1 MSQNPNL
8 INPRLSIDFINPLR
22 FINNISNSQKNFE
35 DKTIDLN
42 EKIEGFKFS
51 CSNKENNVNND
62 NLSSLNLSPIIN
74 NNDNNYIDRRT
85 GRNFFIQPRN
95 YIEGKIF
102 HIVTPGNDDDFIK
115 NYNYLIK
122 SQKYV
127 YYLRLLDIDRLG
139 QYQGLHLKKR
149 RRRRD

>member
-1 MSQNPNL
+1 MCQGVCY
-8 INPRLSIDFINPLR
+8 
-22 FINNISNSQKNFE
+22 NISNSQKNFE

-95 YIEGKIF
+95 YIEGKIY
-102 HIVTPGNDDDFIK
+102 HIATPGGEEGFLK
-115 NYNYLIK
+115 NFNYLTK
-122 SQKYV
+122 NEKYK
-127 YYLRLLDIDRLG
+127 YYLRLLDIDRPNNIKV
-139 QYQGLHLKKR
+139 YI
-149 RRRRD
+149 